1 MPAVI
6 SLRDVVEAIDLPSDE
21 MSSYLNPETG
31 EILTVSEEELDLLER
46 GDTDESLQEWER
58 ELLPK
63 LREAVESDRWLALP
77 DRFEVHEWS
86 IMERFSRTVKNERH
100 REELVDATHGTGAF
114 RLFHRTIER
123 LGMRDTWFKFR
134 DSEFERIARD
144 WLESQGLE
152 YK

>member
-21 MSSYLNPETG
+21 MASYLNPETG
-31 EILTVSEEELDLLER
+31 EILTVSEEERDLLER
-46 GDTDESLQEWER
+46 GDSDESLQEWER

-63 LREAVESDRWLALP
+63 LREAVESDRWLVVP

-86 IMERFSRTVKNERH
+86 IMERFSRTLQSERH
-100 REELVDATHGTGAF
+100 REELLDAIHGAGAF
-114 RLFHRTIER
+114 RRFHRTVER
-123 LGMRDTWFKFR
+123 LGMRDAWFKLR
-134 DSEFERIARD
+134 DAEFERIARD

-152 YK
+152 YR

>member
-21 MSSYLNPETG
+21 MASYLNPETG
-31 EILTVSEEELDLLER
+31 EILTVSEEEQDLLER
-46 GDTDESLQEWER
+46 GDSDESLQEWER

-63 LREAVESDRWLALP
+63 LREAVESDRWLVLP

-86 IMERFSRTVKNERH
+86 IMERFSRTVESKH
-100 REELVDATHGTGAF
+100 DHEELVDAIHGTGAF

-123 LGMRDTWFKFR
+123 LGLRDGWFKFR
-134 DSEFERIARD
+134 DCEYERIARE